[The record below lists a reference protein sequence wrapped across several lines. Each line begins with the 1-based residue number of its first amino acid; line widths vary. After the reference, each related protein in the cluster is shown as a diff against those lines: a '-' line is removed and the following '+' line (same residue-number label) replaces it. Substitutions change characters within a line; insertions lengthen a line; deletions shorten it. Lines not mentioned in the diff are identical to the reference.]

1 MSNESLLP
9 YLKPL
14 ITHELQRMRPIIQAH
29 KRLLQVST
37 DANIDI
43 GSYID
48 VAVRIV
54 SDALGKE
61 NVNIP
66 SDVLRAEISQGYNIL
81 SIKDVTGLNPFAP
94 PAMQSSLEEATSIL
108 IEEPSLTSSV
118 SIASDGRQLKG
129 VPDIPGFILK
139 TEKEV
144 FG

>member
-1 MSNESLLP
+1 MNKSLLP

-14 ITHELQRMRPIIQAH
+14 IAHELQRMRPIIQAH

-48 VAVRIV
+48 VAARII

-66 SDVLRAEISQGYNIL
+66 SDVLRAEITQEYNVL
-81 SIKDVTGLNPFAP
+81 GIKDVTGLNPFAP
-94 PAMQSSLEEATSIL
+94 PAKQISLEEATSVF
-108 IEEPSLTSSV
+108 IEEPSSTSSV
-118 SIASDGRQLKG
+118 SIASNGVQLKG

-139 TEKEV
+139 TDKEV
-144 FG
+144 IG